1 MDIAALSMNMS
12 QISLQNKVD
21 VSIMKMVMNDNKDI
35 SESINNMIDQIIH
48 TIESSM
54 FNLCFLIFFII

>member
-35 SESINNMIDQIIH
+35 SESINNMIDDIAVD
-48 TIESSM
+48 E
-54 FNLCFLIFFII
+54 NLGQNIDFRC

>member
-21 VSIMKMVMNDNKDI
+21 VSIMKMVMNDNKGI
-35 SESINNMIDQIIH
+35 SESINNMIDDIAVD
-48 TIESSM
+48 E
-54 FNLCFLIFFII
+54 NLGQNIDFRC